1 MLGKIPP
8 MKVQLRCSLGRRFPN
23 AGGTITIG
31 RYRVIPIPTIAGGE
45 QEGVFEFDEPERTS
59 GHSHLEGEGKLILA
73 FLSLLLNCE
82 VRETGFAIN
91 GIDVSRDKKTTS
103 LVCMDSRAMDR
114 LDFSASLDQLLCSSE
129 QIVKQLIRAAKAYD
143 LALHASAIDV
153 TLAFLL
159 LVTSIECLSS
169 QEEVIPNSELNK
181 SQKSTERF
189 CRVVTKFCTDISKY
203 YPSDGSEGFIRHLK
217 TIYYVHRSG
226 FVHSGKEVSIA
237 SSAAD
242 RAGLPAIT
250 HFEDGK
256 EISTPGL
263 NWFFG
268 VVRDTL
274 LGFLENGPK
283 VSDRPNSEAVARI
296 ASDSVV
302 LTMRFAG

>member
-1 MLGKIPP
+1 
-8 MKVQLRCSLGRRFPN
+8 MKVQLRCSLGRRFPS
-23 AGGTITIG
+23 AGGTITVG
-31 RYRVIPIPTIAGGE
+31 PYRVTPIPTVAAGE
-45 QEGVFEFDEPERTS
+45 QEGIFEFDEPERPS
-59 GHSHLEGEGKLILA
+59 GHSHPEGEGEIILA

-82 VRETGFAIN
+82 VRKTGFAIN
-91 GIDVSRDKKTTS
+91 GIDISRDKKAAA
-103 LVCMDSRAMDR
+103 LVCLDAQDIDK
-114 LDFSASLDQLLCSSE
+114 LDFSDPLHQLLRSSD
-129 QIVKQLIRAAKAYD
+129 QIAKQIIRAAKAYD
-143 LALHASAIDV
+143 LALHASAIDI

-159 LVTSIECLSS
+159 LVTAIECLSS

-189 CRVVTKFCTDISKY
+189 CRVITSFCSEVSKH

-237 SSAAD
+237 SSVAD
-242 RAGLPAIT
+242 RAGFSAIA

-263 NWFFG
+263 RWFFG

-274 LGFLENGPK
+274 LGFLATGPK
-283 VSDRPNSEAVARI
+283 VSDNPRSDIVSRI

>member
-1 MLGKIPP
+1 MPEKVPP

-31 RYRVIPIPTIAGGE
+31 RYRVVPIPTIPGGE
-45 QEGVFEFDEPERTS
+45 QEGIFEFDEPERLS
-59 GHSHLEGEGKLILA
+59 GSSNPQGEGEILLA

-82 VRETGFAIN
+82 VRKTGFSIN
-91 GIDVSRDKKTTS
+91 GIDISRLKNAET
-103 LVCMDSRAMDR
+103 LVH
-114 LDFSASLDQLLCSSE
+114 LDPKAIDHLDYSAPLHQLLCYKE
-129 QIVKQLIRAAKAYD
+129 QIVKQIIRAAKAYN
-143 LALHASAIDV
+143 LALHPSTIDI
-153 TLAFLL
+153 TLSFLL

-189 CRVVTKFCTDISKY
+189 CRVITSFCTEVSKH

-217 TIYYVHRSG
+217 TIYYAHRSG
-226 FVHSGKEVSIA
+226 FVHSGKEVSVA
-237 SSAAD
+237 SSIAD
-242 RAGLPAIT
+242 RTGFPAIT

-274 LGFLENGPK
+274 LGFLARGQK
-283 VSDRPNSEAVARI
+283 VSDEPNSDTI
-296 ASDSVV
+296 AKIAIDSVM
-302 LTMRFAG
+302 LTMRVAG

>member
-1 MLGKIPP
+1 

-23 AGGTITIG
+23 AGGIISLG
-31 RYRVIPIPTIAGGE
+31 RYRVIPIPTVAGGE
-45 QEGVFEFDEPERTS
+45 QEGIFEFEEPDRKS
-59 GHSHLEGEGKLILA
+59 GHSHPEGEGKLILS

-82 VRETGFAIN
+82 VRQTGFSIN
-91 GIDVSRDKKTTS
+91 GIDISRDKKTAS
-103 LVCMDSRAMDR
+103 LVCMDTLAMDR
-114 LDFSASLDQLLCSSE
+114 LDFSDSLDQLLCSSD
-129 QIVKQLIRAAKAYD
+129 QILKQLIRAAKAYD

-159 LVTSIECLSS
+159 LVTSVECLSS
-169 QEEVIPNSELNK
+169 QDEVIPNSELNK

-189 CRVVTKFCTDISKY
+189 CRVVTTFCSDKAKHF
-203 YPSDGSEGFIRHLK
+203 PSDGSDGFTRHLK

-237 SSAAD
+237 ASAAD
-242 RAGLPAIT
+242 RAGFPAIT

-274 LGFLENGPK
+274 LGFLKMVQKFQGNPIQTPLQK
-283 VSDRPNSEAVARI
+283 
-296 ASDSVV
+296 
-302 LTMRFAG
+302 